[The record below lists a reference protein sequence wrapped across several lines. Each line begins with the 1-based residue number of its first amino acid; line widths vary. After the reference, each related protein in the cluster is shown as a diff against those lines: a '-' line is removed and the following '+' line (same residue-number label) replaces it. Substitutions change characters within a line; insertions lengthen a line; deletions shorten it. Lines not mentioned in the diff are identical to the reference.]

1 METQLLSIE
10 KEFNICNKIIEQM
23 KKVIIGKDDVIR
35 LLLTTLLSNGHI
47 LIEDIPGVGKTTVA
61 AALAKATS
69 MNFKRVQLTP
79 DVMASDITGFTVLDK
94 DSGEFVYRP
103 GVVMTNILIADE
115 INRTSPKT
123 QSALLEAMEER
134 QVTVDGVTRALD
146 KPFMVIA
153 TQNPVGFIGTYP
165 LPESQLDRFLMKT
178 SMGYPNAKEEYQII
192 SDRKYAN
199 PLESIEPVTTTEDIL
214 NIQAMVQR
222 IHVDPLVGKYIVDL
236 IMTTRHDSNIMLAAS
251 PRASIA
257 LMRCACANAL
267 LHGRNYCVP
276 ADVNE
281 LFELV
286 VGHRIVLSP
295 ESKLS
300 RISADS
306 LLKQLKQSVR
316 VPLVK

>member
-276 ADVNE
+276 SDVNE

-295 ESKLS
+295 ESKLN